1 MFKQKYLESKS
12 LSVLFFLFIF
22 IIYAVVYMT
31 KTMFSSAMAVIV
43 EEGVMTK
50 SETGLINA
58 VFWLVYGVF
67 QVFGGFAADKYSPYK
82 LIMIGLIGSVIS
94 NVVIFL
100 NQSYAVIMIAWVFN
114 AIIQFGVW
122 PGIFKIASTQL
133 KPSFRSTAVYWLL
146 FATSFGMGVS
156 LLVASFVKN
165 WINNFLVSIISLSSL
180 VIIYFFL
187 NKFLD
192 KRMVEKEIEFI
203 DASAKGV
210 VVKQPMLSLALS
222 SGLVSFMFICFFR
235 VAIDNGIKMMTPVML
250 METYDTL
257 PAAVSTRLSV
267 ILVVFSA
274 VGTVVAG
281 VVKKRITE
289 NEMTAQLILYSVS
302 IIPLVLV
309 CFVGKVEYL
318 WILLSLSLAIMLVQA
333 ASPFAQ
339 SFAALRFK
347 KHNRIG
353 TVSGILNA
361 TASFGNVFASY
372 VFAKLAETTSWRTVT
387 LSWLI
392 TISVCVLICA
402 FVLPKWTRFIKD

>member
-1 MFKQKYLESKS
+1 MFKQKHIDSKP

-22 IIYAVVYMT
+22 VIYAVVYMT
-31 KTMFSSAMAVIV
+31 KTIFSSALAVIV
-43 EEGVMTK
+43 EQGVMTK

-58 VFWLVYGVF
+58 VFWLVYGIF

-82 LIMIGLIGSVIS
+82 LIMIGLVGSVIS

-100 NQSYAVIMIAWVFN
+100 NQSYAVIMVAWVFN
-114 AIIQFGVW
+114 AAVQFGIW

-133 KPSFRSTAVYWLL
+133 KPSFRSMAVYWLL

-165 WINNFLVSIISLSSL
+165 WVNNFLVSTISLSSL

-187 NKFLD
+187 NRFLD
-192 KRMVEKEIEFI
+192 KRMVEEEIEFS
-203 DASAKGV
+203 DASVKGV
-210 VVKQPMLSLALS
+210 EAKQPMLPLALS

-257 PAAVSTRLSV
+257 PAAISTRLSV
-267 ILVVFSA
+267 ILIAFSA
-274 VGTVVAG
+274 VGTLVAG
-281 VVKKRITE
+281 FVKKKITE
-289 NEMTAQLILYSVS
+289 NEITAQLILYSVS
-302 IIPLVLV
+302 ILPLALV
-309 CFVGKVEYL
+309 CFIGKIQHL
-318 WILLSLSLAIMLVQA
+318 WILLSLSFAIMLVQA

-347 KHNRIG
+347 KHDRIG

-372 VFAKLAETTSWRTVT
+372 VFTKLAETTSWQTVT

-392 TISVCVLICA
+392 TIFTCVFICT